1 MAGDWKELGRRLDA
15 APGCD
20 TALDAAVAEAFE
32 QPMADYSAS
41 VDAARRLVAAALPDW
56 TLHLGFGATGVFPYA
71 SLAAN
76 GTRIVCDAPTVP
88 LAVLRVA
95 VAVRGLPPRATS
107 PEPSSPPA
115 P

>member
-1 MAGDWKELGRRLDA
+1 MAGDWQELARRLDRA
-15 APGCD
+15 SGCD

-32 QPMADYSAS
+32 QPAADYSAS
-41 VDAARRLVAAALPDW
+41 VDAARRLVAAALPGW

-71 SLAAN
+71 GLAAD

-95 VAVRGLPPRATS
+95 VAVRALPPRPAS
-107 PEPSSPPA
+107 PEPSALPA
-115 P
+115 S